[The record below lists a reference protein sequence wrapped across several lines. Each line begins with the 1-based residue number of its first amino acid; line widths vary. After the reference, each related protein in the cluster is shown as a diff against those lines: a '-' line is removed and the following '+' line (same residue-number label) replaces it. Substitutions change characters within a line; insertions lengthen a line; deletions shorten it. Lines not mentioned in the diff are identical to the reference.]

1 MNWVKLGIIIAV
13 IFVAVA
19 SVLVFW
25 KTRVSPPQ
33 EIEFTNQHIVSLQQ
47 DADQLSGN
55 IDTVK
60 ADSLFFTTRDAAVLF
75 AQEKLV
81 SIEESNRII
90 KLIAER
96 YVPFY
101 VKEYK
106 ILFDGNDWNSASIK
120 DIREKAKILLSL
132 KSFDG
137 KESVLTDRLKQ
148 EIDSANIILDM
159 YDDAWE
165 LSKSS
170 SYTSLKESE
179 RIIGQAKSYSNM
191 KPLSNCT
198 ALIKQLSSL
207 REKLEYSHYRK
218 IANMVKELNNY
229 RNYSKN
235 DFMNRQVPKV
245 TTAIKEYKEGA
256 QRVYGNS
263 HSVQQLEKDA
273 ANAYNNAEDYFKN
286 M

>member
-1 MNWVKLGIIIAV
+1 MNWIKLVIIIAV

-25 KTRVSPPQ
+25 KTRLSPPQ

-47 DADQLSGN
+47 DADQLSGD
-55 IDTVK
+55 IDTFK

-75 AQEKLV
+75 AHEKLV
-81 SIEESNRII
+81 NIEEANRII

-106 ILFDGNDWNSASIK
+106 VLFNGSDWNSASIK
-120 DIREKAKILLSL
+120 DIREKAKILLSM
-132 KSFDG
+132 KSFDN
-137 KESVLTDRLKQ
+137 KESVLTDKLKQ
-148 EIDSANIILDM
+148 EIDSANIILDK

-179 RIIGQAKSYSNM
+179 RIIGQAKSYFNM

-198 ALIKQLSSL
+198 ALVKRLSGL

-218 IANMVKELNNY
+218 IVNMVKELDNY
-229 RNYSKN
+229 RYYSEN
-235 DFMNRQVPKV
+235 DFMNIQVPKV
-245 TTAIKEYKEGA
+245 TAAIKEYKEGA
-256 QRVYGNS
+256 KRVYGNS

-273 ANAYNNAEDYFKN
+273 ANAYNNAEDYYKN
-286 M
+286 I